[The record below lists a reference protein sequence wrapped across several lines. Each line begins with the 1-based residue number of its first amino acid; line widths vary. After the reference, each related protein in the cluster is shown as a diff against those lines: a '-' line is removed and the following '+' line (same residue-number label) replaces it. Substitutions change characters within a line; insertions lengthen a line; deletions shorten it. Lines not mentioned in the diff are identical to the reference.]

1 MKTIDFEEWVACH
14 GKIDKK
20 GRKRTERSAPSE
32 EVTGV
37 VQLHA
42 TLKEELKRY
51 RGTST
56 IRRLGVL
63 QKYEE
68 IISHSRKKK

>member
-1 MKTIDFEEWVACH
+1 MKTVDFEKWAACRA
-14 GKIDKK
+14 KKDKK
-20 GRKRTERSAPSE
+20 ETKRRKETQGTEA
-32 EVTGV
+32 VAGV

-56 IRRLGVL
+56 IPRLGVL
-63 QKYEE
+63 QKYDE

>member
-1 MKTIDFEEWVACH
+1 MKPVDFERWVARR
-14 GKIDKK
+14 GKQDK
-20 GRKRTERSAPSE
+20 GSRKESEGSVAGE
-32 EVTGV
+32 EVAGV
-37 VQLHA
+37 MQLHA

-56 IRRLGVL
+56 IARLGVL
-63 QKYEE
+63 QKYDE